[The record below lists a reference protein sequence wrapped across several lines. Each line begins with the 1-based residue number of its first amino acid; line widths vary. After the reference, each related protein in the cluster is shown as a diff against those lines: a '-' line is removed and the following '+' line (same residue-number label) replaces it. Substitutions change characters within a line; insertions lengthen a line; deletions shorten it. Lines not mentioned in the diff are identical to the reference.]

1 VVVNGD
7 VPNFGEADWLVTNFG
22 RIWKVA
28 LFAKMLL
35 FVQLRFRLDINSFL
49 KCSSAYTSE
58 FNLPNTSH
66 LVNLIQ
72 HIPSVAC

>member
-35 FVQLRFRLDINSFL
+35 FVQLR
-49 KCSSAYTSE
+49 
-58 FNLPNTSH
+58 
-66 LVNLIQ
+66 IQ
-72 HIPSVAC
+72 T